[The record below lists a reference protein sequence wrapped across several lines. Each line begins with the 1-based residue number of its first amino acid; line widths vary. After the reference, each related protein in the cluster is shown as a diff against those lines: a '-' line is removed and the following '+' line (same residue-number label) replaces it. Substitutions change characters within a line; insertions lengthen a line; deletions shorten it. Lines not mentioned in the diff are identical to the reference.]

1 MLCKV
6 KRSKLVKLCSV
17 SSQIDLSHLFFQ
29 QGFGRVG
36 KGLLKEVR

>member
-6 KRSKLVKLCSV
+6 KRSKLVKLCV
-17 SSQIDLSHLFFQ
+17 LSQIDLSHLFFQ

-36 KGLLKEVR
+36 KGLLKEIR